1 MFYIRAGAVFPL
13 YCFSKGLKA
22 SKPGCFSHDLFVFT
36 NAFILNCIS
45 NLSNCFIAPK
55 LGFAMLFPLS
65 CRCNSKSLL
74 LRYETISVLF
84 LAHHFNSECTV
95 FFFLQE
101 KKVDQATSDDRIIK
115 QYISDN
121 NLNATAT
128 GSGLYYVISTQG
140 TGAQP
145 NSGST
150 VTVKYKVTLP
160 TGRCLTKRGNSGASF
175 GLGNVIKVGRKV
187 FRFSKRW

>member
-1 MFYIRAGAVFPL
+1 MKLFR
-13 YCFSKGLKA
+13 YCSL
-22 SKPGCFSHDLFVFT
+22 LT
-36 NAFILNCIS
+36 ILILN
-45 NLSNCFIAPK
+45 
-55 LGFAMLFPLS
+55 
-65 CRCNSKSLL
+65 
-74 LRYETISVLF
+74 VLF
-84 LAHHFNSECTV
+84 FSCK
-95 FFFLQE
+95 

-150 VTVKYKVTLP
+150 VTVKYK
-160 TGRCLTKRGNSGASF
+160 GYLTNGTVFDQTGNSGASF
-175 GLGNVIKVGRKV
+175 GLGNVIKGWQEGIPLFKKGGKGMLLIPSALGYGDQAQGSIPANSVLIFDIELMDVK
-187 FRFSKRW
+187 